1 MSVSSGHGSGSL
13 VFSSLPQAFLLRL
26 LVGSAWPRLCTQHT
40 SHLCSCVFTEEF
52 VSRCWD
58 GNGLLKHS
66 GRTTRRGRKE
76 DEGWQRREGVM
87 CWFNWFFHLMVFC
100 QLRRYLERVELIHMG
115 QKQLLIF
122 NQSKMFNKLWLCSY
136 QCKLATSLFPK
147 DLEAVPRKKWGGGC
161 C

>member
-1 MSVSSGHGSGSL
+1 MK
-13 VFSSLPQAFLLRL
+13 A
-26 LVGSAWPRLCTQHT
+26 
-40 SHLCSCVFTEEF
+40 
-52 VSRCWD
+52 
-58 GNGLLKHS
+58 
-66 GRTTRRGRKE
+66 GR
-76 DEGWQRREGVM
+76 RREGVM

-147 DLEAVPRKKWGGGC
+147 DLEAVPRKKMGWGMLLV
-161 C
+161 